1 MPLNQSWSTL
11 ARRILWG
18 ALALAALIVLG
29 ALVWQGIV
37 ASGNPDPTDPNLTR
51 GAVILNTGLLVFRE
65 GLEVI
70 LVMAA
75 LTASLMGSNGSYR
88 RPIAAG
94 AGVAFLASI
103 ATWFIAIAVLDK
115 INAPALDIQAA
126 TGLLAIVVLLVV
138 MNWFFHKVYW
148 TGWISAHNKRK
159 RSLMAGGGQKAGAT
173 LGLALLGFSAMYR
186 EGFEVVLFLQSMRL
200 RAGESVVLQG
210 VAIGLAFTVVVGVL
224 TFIAERHLPYKKMLI
239 ATGLMLAGVLIV
251 MVGESVQEMQ
261 LAGWI
266 STTPVAL
273 PIPDWMGLWFAI
285 FPNVESLGAQV
296 LAAVLVFGSYFTA
309 QYLKVSRP
317 LQRGETPAHRP
328 EAAPVL
334 PDSIHHGHLAQHDAA
349 GQSTSG

>member
-1 MPLNQSWSTL
+1 
-11 ARRILWG
+11 
-18 ALALAALIVLG
+18 
-29 ALVWQGIV
+29 
-37 ASGNPDPTDPNLTR
+37 
-51 GAVILNTGLLVFRE
+51 
-65 GLEVI
+65 
-70 LVMAA
+70 
-75 LTASLMGSNGSYR
+75 MGSNGSYR
-88 RPIAAG
+88 RPIAVG

-103 ATWFIAIAVLDK
+103 ATWFIAIAVLDN

-159 RSLMAGGGQKAGAT
+159 RRLLADGGEKSGT
-173 LGLALLGFSAMYR
+173 VLGLALLGFTAMYR

-239 ATGLMLAGVLIV
+239 VTGIMLAGVLIV

-261 LAGWI
+261 LAHWI
-266 STTPVAL
+266 STTPVNL

-296 LAAVLVFGSYFTA
+296 LAGVLVFGSYFTA

-317 LQRGETPAHRP
+317 VQRGEIPAHRP
-328 EAAPVL
+328 ETAPM
-334 PDSIHHGHLAQHDAA
+334 
-349 GQSTSG
+349 

>member
-1 MPLNQSWSTL
+1 MASQIIQSRRRL
-11 ARRILWG
+11 AVAVLRG
-18 ALALAALIVLG
+18 ALGLAALVVLG

-37 ASGNPDPTDPNLTR
+37 ASGNPDPTDPNISH

-65 GLEVI
+65 GLEAI

-94 AGVAFLASI
+94 ASVAFVASI

-115 INAPALDIQAA
+115 INAPALHIQAA
-126 TGLLAIVVLLVV
+126 TGLLAIVVLLVI
-138 MNWFFHKVYW
+138 MNWFFHHVYW

-159 RSLMAGGGQKAGAT
+159 RSLMADAGQSHSRT
-173 LGLALLGFSAMYR
+173 MLGLALLGFSAMYR

-210 VAIGLAFTVVVGVL
+210 VAIGLAFTAVVGVL
-224 TFIAERHLPYKKMLI
+224 TFAAHQHLPYKKMLI
-239 ATGLMLAGVLIV
+239 FTGVMLAGVLVV
-251 MVGESVQEMQ
+251 MVGESAQELQ

-266 STTPVAL
+266 STTPVPL

-285 FPNVESLGAQV
+285 FPNVESLGAQ
-296 LAAVLVFGSYFTA
+296 AFAGVFVVGSYFVA
-309 QYLKVSRP
+309 QYLKVWRP
-317 LQRGETPAHRP
+317 LRRGETPAHRP
-328 EAAPVL
+328 EAAPVGVL
-334 PDSIHHGHLAQHDAA
+334 QGSQR
-349 GQSTSG
+349 